1 MINNIIA
8 FSIKNKLII
17 GLFTLALIVG
27 GIWSMTKVPL
37 DAQPDITNNQVQVI
51 TQAPSLGTEDIEQF
65 VTYPVEVAMANLP
78 GVVEIRSTSRFGLS
92 VVTIVFE
99 EEMGTYLPRQLVSE
113 KLVQVREEIP
123 EGFGELSMGPI
134 ATGLGEIYQYTLK
147 VEPEFQD
154 EYNSMDLRTMQDW
167 IVRRQMAMVPGVVE
181 VNGFGGNI
189 KQYEVAVS
197 PDELKAIGLTITD
210 IFKALEVNNQNTG
223 GAYIEKDHMANF
235 IRGEGLARS
244 LGDIENI
251 VVKTVEGVP
260 IRIRDVA
267 EVQFGNAVRYGA
279 FTKDGQGEAVGGIIM
294 MLKDANSN
302 EVIENVKARIAEIQ
316 ESLPDGVSIESF
328 LDRSDLIE
336 RTTSTI
342 KTNLLEGAL
351 IVIFVLVFLLGNWRG
366 GLIVASTIPLS
377 LLFAFIMMYVF
388 DVGANLMSLG
398 AIDFGIIIDG
408 AVIVVEGTVFFL
420 YQRMLKGKKID
431 AKERDETTYTAS
443 SKMMNAAFFGQLII
457 LIVFLPILF
466 LEGVEGKMFKP
477 MALTFMFAM
486 MGAIILCLTYVPM
499 ISSLFIRVPKK
510 EKKSWGDKV
519 VVWVENKYVKALGGA
534 LKRTTIIIGSSVVL
548 FALAVF
554 AFTRMG
560 GEFMPQLDEG
570 DIAFHVILKPGS
582 SLSESIKTSTQIEKI
597 LLENFPEVEHAMTR
611 FGVADVPTDPMPMD
625 IGDCFVILKPKS
637 EWVSAET
644 KEELI
649 DKIKEELSI
658 IPGVSYEFT
667 QPMEMRFNE
676 LISGVREDIA
686 VKLYGEDLQILADK
700 AEEMGRIIS
709 TVEGVADMKVEATT
723 GMPQMTIH
731 YERDNLAQY
740 GLNVNDI
747 NRVVE
752 TAFAGGKA
760 GSIFEGERR
769 FDLVVRLDSAHRT
782 NIEDVRNLY
791 INTPNGAQ
799 IPLREVANISYE
811 PGPMQ
816 ISRDN
821 TNRRTYVGI
830 NVRGRDIKSLVGEIQ
845 QKLNAEL
852 DLPPGYYIRYG
863 GAFENLERATNTL
876 QVVVPVALAL
886 IFMLIFFALR
896 SLKQTTMIYIAIPLA
911 AIGGVYSLWL
921 RDMPFSISAGI
932 GFIVLFGIAVL
943 NGLVLVSG
951 WNELKEEGV
960 TDLDERI
967 KRGARRRTRPIML
980 TALTDIFGFL
990 PMAISTSAGAEV
1002 QQPLATVVIGGMI
1015 TSTLLTLFVLPI
1027 LYRWTETHSIRTS
1040 IGKGPTTIM
1049 LMFGLM
1055 VFAAS
1060 PVKAQQIDSLPEI
1073 TMEEAV
1079 NKAIANYPILK
1090 SARLKIEQ
1098 QEALKKTAWNLGN
1111 TQIFTGGEELG
1122 SNDRG
1127 IYTTIGVQQQDIDVF
1142 GIAPGLK
1149 VQNQRAALAEAALNL
1164 DELELR
1170 QQVQEAYAAA
1180 YVAKNNFE
1188 LYQRLDSVYQ
1198 DFQRAAQIRYEVE
1211 ETSRLAFLAAGNQVK
1226 QITLQKEQIEYDYAT
1241 ALTRLNLW
1249 LVSDIFYTVT
1259 NSAQES
1265 WMKPV
1270 VLMDSITG
1278 HPLLQIAG
1286 QRINV
1291 AEAERKAAQAGLLPK
1306 LNAQYGAQEIAGQSG
1321 YYQFQVGLSIPLSF
1335 LPQQGR
1341 IQSAKIQRRIAEQ
1354 EYRQTRFELQSAYQ
1368 SLLQQYQ
1375 KWLASWRF
1383 YQNEALPLAR
1393 EQRQGAVLAYQEGAI
1408 DYVSFIQNL
1417 KETVQIEIDAQEA
1430 LDLYLKT
1437 KFQLE
1442 YYLNSSNK

>member
-17 GLFTLALIVG
+17 GFFTVALIVG
-27 GIWSMTKVPL
+27 GMWSMTKVPV

-51 TQAPSLGTEDIEQF
+51 TQAPNLGTEDIEQF

-99 EEMGTYLPRQLVSE
+99 EDMDTYLPRQLVSE
-113 KLVQVREEIP
+113 KLVQVKEEIP
-123 EGFGELSMGPI
+123 EGFGEPSMGPI

-154 EYNSMDLRTMQDW
+154 EYTSMELRTMQDW

-181 VNGFGGNI
+181 VNAFGGNI
-189 KQYEVAVS
+189 KQYEVAVD
-197 PDELKAIGLTITD
+197 PDELRAIGLTISD
-210 IFKALEVNNQNTG
+210 IFQALEVNNQNTG

-244 LGDIENI
+244 VGDIEKI

-267 EVQFGNAVRYGA
+267 KVQFGNAVRYGA

-302 EVIENVKARIAEIQ
+302 EVIENVKERIIQIQ
-316 ESLPDGVSIESF
+316 ESLPEGVSIEAF
-328 LDRSDLIE
+328 LDRAELIE
-336 RTTSTI
+336 RTTDTI
-342 KTNLLEGAL
+342 KTNLIEGAL

-366 GLIVASTIPLS
+366 GIIVASTIPLS

-457 LIVFLPILF
+457 LIVFVPILF

-477 MALTFMFAM
+477 MAFTFMFAM
-486 MGAIILCLTYVPM
+486 MGAMILCLTYVPM
-499 ISSLFIRVPKK
+499 VSSLFIRVPKK
-510 EKKSWGDKV
+510 AKKSWGDKV
-519 VVWVENKYVKALGGA
+519 VIWIEDKYERALGGVLNRTMIIVGSA
-534 LKRTTIIIGSSVVL
+534 LVL

-554 AFTRMG
+554 TFTRMG
-560 GEFMPQLDEG
+560 SEFMPQLDEG

-582 SLSESIKTSTQIEKI
+582 SLAEGIKTSTQIEKI

-625 IGDCFVILKPKS
+625 IGDCFIILKPKDQ
-637 EWVSAET
+637 WVSAGS

-649 DKIKEELSI
+649 EKIKEKLSI
-658 IPGVSYEFT
+658 VPGVSYEFT
-667 QPMEMRFNE
+667 QPIEMRFNE

-700 AEEMGRIIS
+700 AEEMGRIIA

-723 GMPQMTIH
+723 GMPQMTIQ
-731 YERDNLAQY
+731 YERDKLAQY

-747 NRVVE
+747 NRTVE

-760 GSIFEGERR
+760 GSIFEAERR
-769 FDLVVRLDSAHRT
+769 FDLVVRLDSVHRT
-782 NIEDVRNLY
+782 HIDDVRNLY
-791 INTPNGAQ
+791 INTPTGTQ
-799 IPLREVANISYE
+799 IPLREVAYISYE

-830 NVRGRDIKSLVGEIQ
+830 NVRGRDIKSLVEEIQ
-845 QKLNAEL
+845 QRLNTEL

-886 IFMLIFFALR
+886 IFILIFFALR

-911 AIGGVYSLWL
+911 AIGGVFSLWL

-960 TDLDERI
+960 TDLSKRI
-967 KRGARRRTRPIML
+967 KQGARRRIRPILL
-980 TALTDIFGFL
+980 TASTDILGFL
-990 PMAISTSAGAEV
+990 PMALSTSSGAEV
-1002 QQPLATVVIGGMI
+1002 QRPLATVVIGGMI

-1027 LYRWTETHSIRTS
+1027 LYRWSETWSFRPS
-1040 IGKGPTTIM
+1040 WGKGAVTMM
-1049 LMFGLM
+1049 LMLGLF
-1055 VFAAS
+1055 VFTAS

-1073 TMEEAV
+1073 TMDEAV
-1079 NKAIANYPILK
+1079 NKAIENYPILK
-1090 SARLKIEQ
+1090 SARLEIEQ

-1111 TQIFTGGEELG
+1111 TQIFTGGEELDKNNEG
-1122 SNDRG
+1122 V
-1127 IYTTIGVQQQDIDVF
+1127 YTSIGVQQQDIDVF
-1142 GIAPGLK
+1142 GIGPGLK
-1149 VQNQRAALAEAALNL
+1149 VQKQRVALAEAALYL
-1164 DELELR
+1164 DELALR
-1170 QQVQEAYAAA
+1170 QQVKQAYAEA
-1180 YVAKNNFE
+1180 YVAKKNLE
-1188 LYQRLDSVYQ
+1188 LYEGLDSVYQ

-1211 ETSRLAFLAAGNQVK
+1211 ETSRLAFLAASNQVK
-1226 QITLQKEQIEYDYAT
+1226 QITLQLEQAEYDYTT
-1241 ALTRLNLW
+1241 ALTKLNLW

-1259 NSAQES
+1259 ASAQDP
-1265 WMKPV
+1265 WIKPTA
-1270 VLMDSITG
+1270 LMDSIAG
-1278 HPLLQIAG
+1278 HPVLQIAE

-1291 AEAERKAAQAGLLPK
+1291 AEAERKAAKAGLLPK
-1306 LNAQYGAQEIAGQSG
+1306 LNAQYGAQKIAGQSG
-1321 YYQFQVGLSIPLSF
+1321 YYQFQVGISIPLSF

-1341 IQSAKIQRRIAEQ
+1341 VQSAKIQRQIAEQ
-1354 EYRQTRFELQSAYQ
+1354 EYRQTRFELQAAYQ

-1383 YQNEALPLAR
+1383 YQEEALPLAR
-1393 EQRQGAVLAYQEGAI
+1393 EQRQGAVLAYEEGAI

-1417 KETVQIEIDAQEA
+1417 QETVQIEIDAQEA

-1437 KFQLE
+1437 KF
-1442 YYLNSSNK
+1442 